1 MEQGDRERIERAVE
15 DNFEVK
21 RLYSKH
27 QEYES
32 RLDVLGRKLY
42 LTSVE
47 VQEQKELKQAKLRGV
62 ERMLKLVGE
71 RALDDAA

>member
-1 MEQGDRERIERAVE
+1 MEQGDRERIEKAVE

-27 QEYES
+27 QEYER

-71 RALDDAA
+71 KALDDAA